1 MDHRA
6 LYNQINFLQYIIPP
20 PILGAFNNNEKN
32 ILFIDIEQSISQL
45 ISKLNYLYNSEK
57 YSMLSNASEMVV

>member
-20 PILGAFNNNEKN
+20 PSLGAFNKNEKN